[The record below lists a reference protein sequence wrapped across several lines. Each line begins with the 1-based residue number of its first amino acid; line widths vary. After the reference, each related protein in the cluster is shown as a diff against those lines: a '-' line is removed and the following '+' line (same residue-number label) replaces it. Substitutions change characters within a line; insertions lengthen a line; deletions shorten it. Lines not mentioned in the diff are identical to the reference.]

1 MKSKTLIFGLVLL
14 AGLAGPA
21 SPSQK
26 PADLAG
32 IWSGP
37 ATLEGVETPNVLTL
51 VLELKE
57 GKLAGA
63 MSDEYG
69 TINQFAIVEFSF
81 ENGVLSFSTPV
92 LGPGGAEVLMKLKM
106 TVTGNEMKG
115 KIEIPDMS
123 MVGAWTAQKSE
134 K

>member
-1 MKSKTLIFGLVLL
+1 MKCKTLIFGLVVLT
-14 AGLAGPA
+14 GLAGPA

-26 PADLAG
+26 PADLTG
-32 IWSGP
+32 TWSGQ
-37 ATLEGVETPNVLTL
+37 ATLEGVEAPNVLTL

-69 TINQFAIVEFSF
+69 TINQFAIGEISF

-92 LGPGGAEVLMKLKM
+92 LGPGGAEVTMKLKM
-106 TVTGNEMKG
+106 TVTGDEMKG
-115 KIEIPDMS
+115 PIEIPDMGMS
-123 MVGAWTAQKSE
+123 GVWAAQRK
-134 K
+134 

>member
-1 MKSKTLIFGLVLL
+1 MRSKTLIFGIVLL
-14 AGLAGPA
+14 SGLAGPA

-26 PADLAG
+26 PANLAG
-32 IWSGP
+32 TWSGT
-37 ATLEGVETPNVLTL
+37 ATIEGVEAPNVLTL

-57 GKLAGA
+57 GKLAGT

-69 TINQFAIVEFSF
+69 TINQFAIVEISF

-106 TVTGNEMKG
+106 TVTGDEMKG

-123 MVGAWTAQKSE
+123 MVGVWAAQRK
-134 K
+134 

>member
-1 MKSKTLIFGLVLL
+1 MKSKTLIFGLALL
-14 AGLAGPA
+14 TGLAGPA

-26 PADLAG
+26 PADLLG
-32 IWSGP
+32 TWSGP
-37 ATLEGVETPNVLTL
+37 ATLEGVEAPNVLTL

-69 TINQFAIVEFSF
+69 TINQFAIGEISF

-92 LGPGGAEVLMKLKM
+92 LGPGGAEVTMKLKM
-106 TVTGNEMKG
+106 TVTGDEMKG
-115 KIEIPDMS
+115 PIEIPDMGMS
-123 MVGAWTAQKSE
+123 GVWAAQRK
-134 K
+134 

>member
-1 MKSKTLIFGLVLL
+1 MKCKTLIFGLVVLT
-14 AGLAGPA
+14 GLAGPA
-21 SPSQK
+21 MPSQK
-26 PADLAG
+26 PADLTG
-32 IWSGP
+32 TWSGQ
-37 ATLEGVETPNVLTL
+37 ATLEGVEAPNVLTL

-69 TINQFAIVEFSF
+69 TINQFAIGEISF

-92 LGPGGAEVLMKLKM
+92 LGPGGAEVSMKLKM
-106 TVTGNEMKG
+106 TVTGDEMKG
-115 KIEIPDMS
+115 KIEIPDMGL
-123 MVGAWTAQKSE
+123 VGAWVAQK

>member
-1 MKSKTLIFGLVLL
+1 MKCKTLIFGLAVLTV
-14 AGLAGPA
+14 LAGPA

-26 PADLAG
+26 PADLPG
-32 IWSGP
+32 TWSGP
-37 ATLEGVETPNVLTL
+37 ATLEGVEAPNVLTL

-57 GKLAGA
+57 GKLAGT

-69 TINQFAIVEFSF
+69 TINQFAIGEISF

-92 LGPGGAEVLMKLKM
+92 LGPGGAEVTMKLKM
-106 TVTGNEMKG
+106 TVTGDEMKG
-115 KIEIPDMS
+115 KIEIADMGL
-123 MVGAWTAQKSE
+123 VGAWTAQK